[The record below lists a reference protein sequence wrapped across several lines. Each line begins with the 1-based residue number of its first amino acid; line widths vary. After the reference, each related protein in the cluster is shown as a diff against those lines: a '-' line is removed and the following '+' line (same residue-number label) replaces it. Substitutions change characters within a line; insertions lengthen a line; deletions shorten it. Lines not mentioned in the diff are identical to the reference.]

1 MKIKN
6 HLLRN
11 GATGLVLL
19 LLFSG
24 FTAAMAESVGGQEG
38 ASKPRPE
45 IPRLTEAEKEKAEE
59 IVLNDPG
66 IQEILS
72 GKDYRISAVGV
83 SHEGS
88 VKTGAM
94 VEVILDKNYWI
105 ESEQEWGQKLL
116 VFVDLEN
123 DRVGGITPIAG
134 RGPKAPASIWR
145 FFPPSVLMV
154 LAGLAVLGFL
164 TLRFKKGV
172 EVLAWATAYFLVSYT
187 YYFREYTAVLFPLI
201 IGFIFFWPTFL
212 SKTLLGVPIYLLGV
226 SASFAALL
234 FARYRLELG
243 GWKLIGL
250 YALPH
255 PLIIGLFQ
263 AYRSAF
269 YHATDTPW
277 FGWLLYG
284 VFAYLTFIAVA
295 YVVSKAFGEVVRRV

>member
-38 ASKPRPE
+38 ASKPGPE
-45 IPRLTEAEKEKAEE
+45 IPRRTEAEKKKAME
-59 IVLNDPG
+59 IMLNDPG
-66 IQEILS
+66 IQDILK
-72 GKDYRISAVGV
+72 GKDYEIGAIGV

-88 VKTGAM
+88 VKTGAI
-94 VEVILDKNYWI
+94 VEITLDKNYWI
-105 ESEQEWGQKLL
+105 ESEQEWGQVLL
-116 VFVDLEN
+116 VHVDLEN
-123 DRVGGITPIAG
+123 ERVGGITPIGG
-134 RGPKAPASIWR
+134 RGLKAPASIWR
-145 FFPPSVLMV
+145 FFPTSVLMV
-154 LAGLAVLGFL
+154 LAGLVVLGFI

-172 EVLAWATAYFLVSYT
+172 EVLAWAIAYFMVSYT
-187 YYFREYTAVLFPLI
+187 YYFREYTAMLFPLI

-234 FARYRLELG
+234 FARYRLELE
-243 GWKLIGL
+243 GWKLIRL
-250 YALPH
+250 YALPQ

-269 YHATDTPW
+269 YHATDTSW
-277 FGWLLYG
+277 FVWVLYG

-295 YVVSKAFGEVVRRV
+295 YVVSKALGEVVRRV